1 MNGAEILAKMLS
13 LYEVRYI
20 FGLPGD
26 TNTALY
32 AALSAHSSITHVL
45 TRDERGAGCMADA
58 YARVSGRPGV
68 VEVPSGGGPLYAL
81 PSVAEAHLSQI
92 PVVIITSDTP
102 LGSEGRGFITA
113 VDCVRVFEPVTKAS
127 IQVKSA
133 HLIPE
138 IVRRAF
144 RIATSGCPGA
154 VHIAVPEDI
163 YHQEVDARTISF
175 HVERECTRFPAF
187 PAKARSGDVEALAAL
202 VGQAARPLLVA
213 GGGVNRSGAAPAL
226 ASIARRC
233 SIPVVTTITGQNVMP
248 DSDEL
253 AIGVIGDNGFH
264 PHALRALEEADLVIY
279 VGCRLGST
287 MTIGWS
293 FPSPRADRKCVQIDI
308 DPEVLG
314 NGAEYAL
321 GIVGDAREVLE
332 AFNQLP
338 LPVPA
343 RRDPQWIAT
352 LNSWRRRFWDVTRA
366 ELETLAADAALT
378 PLPPQLV
385 IDALARRLV
394 EPHYV
399 ISDPGTP
406 TPYLCRLLRLD
417 DGRSRLIFQ
426 RALGALG
433 YAIPAVVGAWHADPS
448 LRPIGLFGDGSL
460 GMSVGELETIS
471 RLGIPAILV
480 NFNNSSFGYIAA
492 LQRSQKHPRGMSVD
506 FSPQDCA
513 ALARA
518 YGIHAI
524 RVERFRDLE
533 AALDEAFAHSGP
545 IFLDVVVRSVAE
557 ETPPMYT
564 WLRRHGI
571 DPLQV
576 GGQNLVME
584 RA

>member
-1 MNGAEILAKMLS
+1 MNGADILAKMLS

-32 AALSAHSSITHVL
+32 AALSAHGSMTHVL

-58 YARVSGRPGV
+58 YARISGRPGV

-92 PVVIITSDTP
+92 PVIIITSDTP

-138 IVRRAF
+138 VVRRAF

-154 VHIAVPEDI
+154 VHISVPEDI
-163 YHQEVDARTISF
+163 YHQEVDAGTLSF

-187 PAKARSGDVEALAAL
+187 PAKARSGDVEMLAAL
-202 VGQAARPLLVA
+202 VGQAKRPLLVA
-213 GGGVNRSGAAPAL
+213 GGGVNRSGAGAAL
-226 ASIARRC
+226 SRMAQRSG
-233 SIPVVTTITGQNVMP
+233 IPVVTTITGQNVMP
-248 DSDEL
+248 DRDEL

-264 PHALRALEEADLVIY
+264 PHALRALEEADLVVY
-279 VGCRLGST
+279 VGCKLGST

-293 FPSPRADRKCVQIDI
+293 FPAPRAGRKVVQIDV

-314 NGAEYAL
+314 NGAEYTL
-321 GIVGDAREVLE
+321 GIVGDAREVLN
-332 AFNQLP
+332 AFNE

-343 RRDPQWIAT
+343 SQARDVRWVPT
-352 LNSWRRRFWDVTRA
+352 LNSWRRRFWDATRA
-366 ELETLAADAALT
+366 ELESLAADPALT

-385 IDALARRLV
+385 IDALAQRLAQ
-394 EPHYV
+394 PHYIV
-399 ISDPGTP
+399 SDPGTP

-433 YAIPAVVGAWHADPS
+433 YAIPAVVGVWYADPT

-471 RLGIPAILV
+471 RLGIPAVLV

-506 FSPQDCA
+506 FSSQDCA

-518 YGIHAI
+518 YGIRAI
-524 RVERFRDLE
+524 RIENRRDLE
-533 AALDEAFAHSGP
+533 AGMDEAFAHPGP
-545 IFLDVVVRSVAE
+545 VFLDIVVRSVAE

-571 DPLQV
+571 DPLKV
-576 GGQNLVME
+576 AGQDLVME
-584 RA
+584 PI